1 MAGNRLVPRAEA
13 DPDLES
19 KVTFRTHSPA
29 RELMRADTVS
39 AAGDSG
45 PLWRVVHGVLRLD
58 QPSLDGTSA
67 ASMVRLALPGDLLG
81 LEALFAEPY
90 RLNVVALTAA
100 RVEPVDP
107 AVCTD
112 REAWLREGLEQL
124 QRRSFE
130 MTALRTGPVPDRLQR
145 LLRLLGHPDLPGC
158 SVEHAEAVRSTLPRL
173 RELAEVVDA
182 KPETVCRAL
191 GRLLPQ
197 RQGRR
202 GPVPSPERWT
212 GFPAARNWWPAMAT
226 VPAT

>member
-1 MAGNRLVPRAEA
+1 MTGNRLGPTPEA
-13 DPDLES
+13 DPDLEL
-19 KVTFRTHSPA
+19 KVSFRTPTPA
-29 RELMRADTVS
+29 RELMRADTVWS
-39 AAGDSG
+39 AGDGG

-58 QPSLDGTSA
+58 QPTLDGTSA

-81 LEALFAEPY
+81 LEALFGEPY

-100 RVEPVDP
+100 RLEPVDP
-107 AVCTD
+107 ADCTD
-112 REAWLREGLEQL
+112 RETWLREGLEQL

-130 MTALRTGPVPDRLQR
+130 MTALRTGPVPDRL
-145 LLRLLGHPDLPGC
+145 LRLLKLLGHADLPGG

-197 RQGRR
+197 RPGRR
-202 GPVPSPERWT
+202 GPVPAQERW
-212 GFPAARNWWPAMAT
+212 GSFPMARGWWSGAAGAQAT
-226 VPAT
+226 